1 MRGMCALLC
10 VCFVFRGGFHSFGG
24 GCLFDGNETSVRGFI
39 RWTIRRF
46 FSDPCSRIS
55 LPLVISSLVSIE
67 FFNWNKFNLPK
78 KYLKV
83 FGNLFKL
90 HFQVPE
96 MVEITPCYGTPTQ
109 KKLKKSPMGQVL
121 VCLLHLKILKGNHN
135 KGQYMCTSHGEHGLG
150 AAVGR
155 SFHRH
160 FKLYIYQ
167 TDPSWLQIEGET

>member
-24 GCLFDGNETSVRGFI
+24 GCLFGGNETSVRGFI

-55 LPLVISSLVSIE
+55 LPLVISSLVSIK
-67 FFNWNKFNLPK
+67 FFHLNKFNLPK

-83 FGNLFKL
+83 SGKLFKL

-96 MVEITPCYGTPTQ
+96 MVEITPFYGTPTQ
-109 KKLKKSPMGQVL
+109 KKLKITNGSSTGLPFTLENLERKPQQRTVYVYLAWRTWAGCCRWPVL
-121 VCLLHLKILKGNHN
+121 
-135 KGQYMCTSHGEHGLG
+135 SS
-150 AAVGR
+150 
-155 SFHRH
+155 SF
-160 FKLYIYQ
+160 
-167 TDPSWLQIEGET
+167 